1 MTSVA
6 LTVCVVTAAVAWVAE
21 VQFVG
26 LGLVVSVGQ
35 VPCAEKTAC
44 AEKIAYVVQVE
55 RVEVVCSAS
64 ASYFDVVPRQQKCI
78 CLNGF
83 HS

>member
-1 MTSVA
+1 M
-6 LTVCVVTAAVAWVAE
+6 VCVVTVAVAWVVE
-21 VQFVG
+21 VEFVG

-35 VPCAEKTAC
+35 VAC

-55 RVEVVCSAS
+55 RVEVVCFAS
-64 ASYFDVVPRQQKCI
+64 ASYFDVVPKQQKCI